1 MRKVLIIIFLFFFIV
16 SNNFAQKEKHING
29 VYQGENLFVMNPFAS
44 TGVGFCVYEV
54 TVNGEITT
62 DEINSS
68 AFEIDLSVFQLKIGD
83 PVTIIIKHKDKC
95 SPKILNQNVLKS
107 KSTYKVVEI
116 RVDRKNNKL
125 RWTTTDENGSLPFYV
140 EQYKWKKWV
149 RIKKITGKGR
159 KGLNKYSVSV
169 TPHSG
174 LNKFRVKQIDY
185 SKKPRYSPEATF
197 RSLAPEVT
205 FSPDKPKKD
214 IIFSASTSYEIYNY
228 YGRLITKGIGNKV
241 DVSKLKKGRY
251 FINYDNKMGSF
262 TKK

>member
-1 MRKVLIIIFLFFFIV
+1 MKKLLSLIILLFFVV
-16 SNNFAQKEKHING
+16 SVNNAQQKKVING
-29 VYQGENLFVMNPFAS
+29 VYQGENLFVMNPFAN

-68 AFEIDLSVFQLKIGD
+68 AFEIDLSAFKLKIGE
-83 PVTIIIKHKDKC
+83 PVSIIIKHKEKC
-95 SPKILNQNVLKS
+95 SPKILNRNVLKS

-116 RVDRKNNKL
+116 NVDRKNNKL
-125 RWTTTDENGSLPFYV
+125 RWTTTNENGSLPFYV
-140 EQYKWKKWV
+140 EQFKWKKWV
-149 RIKKITGKGR
+149 RIKTIKGKGQ
-159 KGLNKYSVSV
+159 KGLSKYSVTVS
-169 TPHSG
+169 PHSG

-205 FSPDKPKKD
+205 FSPDKPKNE
-214 IIFSASTSYEIYNY
+214 ITFSAKTSYEIYNY
-228 YGRLITKGIGNKV
+228 YGRLITKGVGIKLNV
-241 DVSKLKKGRY
+241 AKLKKGRY

>member
-1 MRKVLIIIFLFFFIV
+1 MRKVLSIIILFFFIV
-16 SNNFAQKEKHING
+16 SNSFAQKEKRIKG

-68 AFEIDLSVFQLKIGD
+68 AFEIDLSVFQLKVGD
-83 PVTIIIKHKDKC
+83 PVAIIIKHKNKC
-95 SPKILNQNVLKS
+95 TPKILNKNVLKS
-107 KSTYKVVEI
+107 KSTYKIVEI
-116 RVDRKNNKL
+116 RVDRKNKKL
-125 RWTTTDENGSLPFYV
+125 RWTSTNENGSLPYFV

-149 RIKKITGKGR
+149 RIKTITGKGR
-159 KGLNKYSVSV
+159 KGLNKYSVDI

-185 SKKPRYSPEATF
+185 SKKPRYSPEATY
-197 RSLAPEVT
+197 RSLDPEIT
-205 FSPDKPKKD
+205 FSPEKPKKE
-214 IIFSASTSYEIYNY
+214 IVFSAKTSYEIYNY
-228 YGRLITKGIGNKV
+228 YGKLITKGAGGKIEI
-241 DVSKLKKGRY
+241 SKLKKGRY
-251 FINYDNKMGSF
+251 FINYDNSMGSF